1 MASESEEVDQDQKA
15 ESETEKK
22 AEAKQ
27 QSPLKAQPVKRTQA
41 PQQKKEPEK
50 IKEEVASE
58 VTISQQQIKDILIE
72 NQKEVT
78 SVKNDLVERIAGIEE
93 ALQGNIK

>member
-15 ESETEKK
+15 EPETEQIAK
-22 AEAKQ
+22 AKQ
-27 QSPLKAQPVKRTQA
+27 QSPLKAKPVKRTQA
-41 PQQKKEPEK
+41 PQQKKEPEQ
-50 IKEEVASE
+50 IKEEAASE

-72 NQKEVT
+72 SQKEVT